1 MDLAV
6 LSQRSRQVIGAIVPD
21 CEQREQAF
29 TVVRGGIDPAML
41 VPFIGYIQGVREEFS
56 QYRHNGDTGACARL
70 MHSVKGVGGAVGFP
84 ELSVLGAVAEDLA
97 KLGDREGLVKV
108 DLVLDQWLAVMQ
120 SVTKEQA

>member
-1 MDLAV
+1 MDLTV
-6 LSQRSRQVIGAIVPD
+6 LSRRSRQVIGAIVPD

-41 VPFIGYIQGVREEFS
+41 VPFIGYIRGVHAEFS
-56 QYRHNGDTGACARL
+56 QHRHNGDTGACARL

-97 KLGDREGLVKV
+97 KQGDREGLARVG
-108 DLVLDQWLAVMQ
+108 LVLAEWLSQMDAGMV
-120 SVTKEQA
+120 EQV